1 MVRSYCKDTLA
12 SLVEGTK
19 PSRLFENPPYKIRG
33 DVSSGQGC
41 FSVT

>member
-12 SLVEGTK
+12 SLVEGT
-19 PSRLFENPPYKIRG
+19 RLFENPPYKIRG